1 MIRLIVWDQPA
12 QAEAA
17 LRTIDM
23 LRARGHLLIAPIPIL
38 SEVVY
43 VVMSHYRVPR
53 GRLLPRLR
61 TALDAHEIG
70 TDEPEVW
77 EDLLTLW
84 GWRGLSF
91 VDAYLAARARRSG
104 AAVLTF
110 DAALASTPGLVA
122 LRPS

>member
-1 MIRLIVWDQPA
+1 VRDQPA
-12 QAEAA
+12 QADAA
-17 LRTIDM
+17 LRTIDE
-23 LRARGHLLIAPIPIL
+23 LGERGHRMIVPIAIVA
-38 SEVVY
+38 EVVY
-43 VVMSHYRVPR
+43 VVMRTYRVPK
-53 GRLLPRLR
+53 GRVAPRLR
-61 TALDAHEIG
+61 AALDAHEVV
-70 TDEPEVW
+70 TDEPEIW

-122 LRPS
+122 LRPR

>member
-1 MIRLIVWDQPA
+1 MIRVLVGDLPEQAAAARRTLTSLRDRGEPA
-12 QAEAA
+12 LVPLPTLA
-17 LRTIDM
+17 
-23 LRARGHLLIAPIPIL
+23 
-38 SEVVY
+38 EVV
-43 VVMSHYRVPR
+43 VTLLGQYRVPR
-53 GRLLPRLR
+53 GRLLPRVR
-61 TALDAHEIG
+61 NMLDDAG
-70 TDEPEVW
+70 LLLDEPEIW

-122 LRPS
+122 LRPR